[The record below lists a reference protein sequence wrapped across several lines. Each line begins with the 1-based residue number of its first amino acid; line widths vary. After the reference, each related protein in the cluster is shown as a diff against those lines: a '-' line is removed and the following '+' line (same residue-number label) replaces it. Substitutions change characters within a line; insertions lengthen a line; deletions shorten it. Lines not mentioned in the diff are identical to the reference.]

1 MATALLGAVIL
12 GGCGAGGD
20 SGGASASPTPSP
32 TSVPS
37 PVATSAP
44 GPSDSQSPPTSPGPA
59 ASSGSSS
66 APAPTSAAERLVT
79 VTRSGGFA
87 GKTNSLLIKGDG
99 SWTRLDAK
107 AKPIGTGKLPPD
119 QLRRLRSALQA
130 ADFAH
135 LPRVSKSGGTVYDG
149 FTYVFVHG
157 GFEVVTA
164 DGSVP
169 SGLQDVLSELPSF
182 DG

>member
-1 MATALLGAVIL
+1 M
-12 GGCGAGGD
+12 
-20 SGGASASPTPSP
+20 
-32 TSVPS
+32 
-37 PVATSAP
+37 
-44 GPSDSQSPPTSPGPA
+44 
-59 ASSGSSS
+59 
-66 APAPTSAAERLVT
+66 PTSATERLVT

-107 AKPIGTGKLPPD
+107 AKPVGSGKLSPD
-119 QLRRLRSALQA
+119 ELGRLRDALRA

-135 LPRVSKSGGTVYDG
+135 LPRVSMSGTVYDG
-149 FTYVFVHG
+149 FTYAFVHG

-164 DGSVP
+164 DGSIP
-169 SGLQDVLSELPSF
+169 PGLQDVLAALPSF